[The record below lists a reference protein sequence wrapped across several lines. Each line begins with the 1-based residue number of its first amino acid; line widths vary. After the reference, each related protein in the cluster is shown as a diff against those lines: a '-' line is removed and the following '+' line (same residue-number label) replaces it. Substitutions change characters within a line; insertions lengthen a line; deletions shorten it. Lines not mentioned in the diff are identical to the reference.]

1 MSDER
6 ERVTTLE
13 RLVELAHEKKSV
25 CIDMS
30 TTWHV
35 KPAAFVINMSGFMI
49 NQYFERGMYVY
60 EKEKTNE

>member
-1 MSDER
+1 MANEK

-25 CIDMS
+25 CVDGLR
-30 TTWHV
+30 TWRI

-49 NQYFERGMYVY
+49 NLYFERGMYVY